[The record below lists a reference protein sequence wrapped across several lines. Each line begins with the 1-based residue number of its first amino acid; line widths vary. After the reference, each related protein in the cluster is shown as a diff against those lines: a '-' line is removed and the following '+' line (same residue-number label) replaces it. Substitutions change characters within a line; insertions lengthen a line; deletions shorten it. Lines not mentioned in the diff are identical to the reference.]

1 MSGRT
6 IVVGA
11 GLSGLAAAHALAR
24 RGENVLI
31 LEASQRP
38 GGVVRTER
46 RGGFL
51 LEVGPN
57 TVRPSAEFLRLIDEL
72 GLSSE
77 VVLADPRSPRFIDF
91 GGALHP
97 VPMSAA
103 GFATS
108 RLLSLTG
115 KLRILAEP
123 FVSRGTDDEESVGG
137 FVARRLGAQVAERL
151 VDPFVGGIF
160 AGAAASLSVSAAFPT
175 LHRWEREH
183 GSLLVGAITERSKT
197 RPRPTHPGGKGL
209 VSFREGLEALPRALA
224 RSLGPALR
232 SGVSVRAV
240 APRGGRWTVSAGGEE
255 LDCDRV
261 ILATPAYGSSTLV
274 SAFAPDAGRA
284 LDSVSHPPLAVLH
297 LAWAEAS
304 LPRPLAG
311 FGHLVAASPRRR
323 ILGAV
328 WSSSLFAGRAPAGRA
343 LLTVFLGGSRDP
355 LALELTDDELVAAAA
370 RDLSEEGLVRGEP
383 EPVLVT
389 RWPRAIPQY
398 ERGHAARMEA
408 LAEAERR
415 FPGLRLTGN
424 YRGGVSVVDVLRS
437 GLAAGSEP

>member
-1 MSGRT
+1 MSART

-24 RGENVLI
+24 RGEDVLV
-31 LEASQRP
+31 LEASERP

-46 RGGFL
+46 SGGFL
-51 LEVGPN
+51 LEAGPN
-57 TVRPSAEFLRLIDEL
+57 TVRPSAELWGLIDEL

-77 VVLADPRSPRFIDF
+77 VLLADPRSPRFIDF

-97 VPMSAA
+97 VPMSPL
-103 GFATS
+103 GFAGS
-108 RLLSLTG
+108 RLLSTAG
-115 KLRILAEP
+115 KLRLLVEP
-123 FVSRGTDDEESVGG
+123 FVSRGTGDEESVGD

-160 AGAAASLSVSAAFPT
+160 AGTAASLSVSAAFPA

-183 GSLLVGAITERSKT
+183 GSLLAGAIAERVRTRSKPE
-197 RPRPTHPGGKGL
+197 RPGPKGL
-209 VSFREGLEALPRALA
+209 VSFREGLETLPRALA
-224 RSLGPALR
+224 RSLEPALR
-232 SGVSVRAV
+232 CGVSVRAV
-240 APRGGRWTVSAGGEE
+240 APRGARWTVPTGGEE
-255 LDCDRV
+255 FDSDRV
-261 ILATPAYGSSTLV
+261 ILATPAYGASALV
-274 SAFAPDAGRA
+274 SAFAPDAARA
-284 LDSVSHPPLAVLH
+284 LASVSHPPLAVLH

-304 LPRPLAG
+304 LPRPLTG
-311 FGHLVAASPRRR
+311 FGHLVAPSARRR

-328 WSSSLFAGRAPAGRA
+328 WSSSLFPGRAPSGRA

-355 LALELTDDELVAAAA
+355 RALELSDGALVAAAA
-370 RDLSEEGLVRGEP
+370 RDLEDEGLVRGSP

-398 ERGHAARMEA
+398 ERGHAARMQA

-415 FPGLRLTGN
+415 FPGLRLAGN

-437 GLAAGSEP
+437 GLAAGSDP